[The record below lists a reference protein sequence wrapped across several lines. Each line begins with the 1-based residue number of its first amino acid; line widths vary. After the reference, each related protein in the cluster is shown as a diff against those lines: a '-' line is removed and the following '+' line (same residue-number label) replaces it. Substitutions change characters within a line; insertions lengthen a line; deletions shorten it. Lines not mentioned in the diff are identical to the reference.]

1 MKIKSY
7 ILKKIIEY
15 LENKYNTE
23 HIYIEES
30 TNDYLKFRIE
40 DYTIVKVKRI
50 KSDLENMKIRIEIV
64 EERNDII
71 VIPNGDD
78 EYE

>member
-1 MKIKSY
+1 MFF
-7 ILKKIIEY
+7 L
-15 LENKYNTE
+15 NYNTE

-64 EERNDII
+64 EEQNDII